1 MGTNCLGHHLFTA
14 LLHPMLKRTAKTA
27 PANNVRVVWVSSN
40 AASLFSPKGG
50 VELGNMDYSKPDR
63 AAWPKY
69 GASKAGNV
77 FQGSE
82 AGRRWGSE
90 GIVSVVSQYRP
101 WIFDPSLSND
111 RENGR

>member
-14 LLHPMLKRTAKTA
+14 LLHPVLVRTSGTA
-27 PANNVRVVWVSSN
+27 PANSVRVVWVSSN
-40 AASLFSPKGG
+40 AASLMSPKGG
-50 VELGNMDYSKPDR
+50 VELGNMDYSKPNR

-82 AGRRWGSE
+82 AGRRWGGE
-90 GIVSVVSQYRP
+90 GIVSVVSKHSP
-101 WIFDPSLSND
+101 WLFHPPLGND
-111 RENGR
+111 HEIGR